1 MIISQLGY
9 YSLIFGL
16 LTSIFIFFNSSI
28 QLKKNNLV
36 ISDKTFGLI
45 GFQFF
50 FVFISF
56 ISLIYSFI
64 ISDFSN
70 ETVYNNSHTTKPLF
84 YKITGTWGNHEGS
97 LLLWLLVLTGVLLG
111 FIFKSR
117 NEPNNYR
124 LLTTLF
130 HQIIVIGFF
139 VFVLKTSNPFNEIFP
154 VQTEGLGLN
163 PILQDPALGIH
174 PPILYLGYVGT
185 SIIFSAALA
194 SMISNYVNKN
204 WAKNI
209 KFWILFSWIFL
220 TGGILLGSIWAYYE
234 LGWGGFW
241 FWDPVENVSLMPW
254 LSLTALLHCIVTLE
268 KRELFKKWTIVLCI
282 ITFALSMVGT
292 FLVRSGILNSVH
304 TFANDPSRG
313 IYILTFLLVLVLLSF
328 VIFIIYENKNFT
340 QKSEIFTLSK
350 ETAVLINNWFILYF
364 LSVVLIGTIYPIFLD
379 VILDEQIS
387 VGPPFYN
394 KLILP
399 FLIPFVLF
407 MSIGPSMKWI
417 KTNFKFGAKS
427 FFVIVFTMVLSF
439 FTVYFIG
446 EKNIFILLL
455 FIGFFYLLLKSLD
468 QLREKTKNFAQ
479 IFSHTGFSL
488 LLISI
493 LLNSFSSREIVKNIQ
508 VGETFTLK
516 NEKIIFKKIAIEK
529 EKNYESIVG
538 FFEIL
543 DDKNTIINL
552 QPEIRIY
559 NEPEMATS
567 EASIKTTLFKDR
579 FITINIIKDQNFFN
593 VRYQHKPFMI
603 WIWISTLI
611 IMLGGMFA
619 IFRKNKEV
627 NI

>member
-36 ISDKTFGLI
+36 ISDKTTGLI

-154 VQTEGLGLN
+154 VQKEGLGLN

-468 QLREKTKNFAQ
+468 QFRYKTKNFAQ

-508 VGETFTLK
+508 VGESFTLK

-543 DDKNTIINL
+543 DAKNTIINL

>member
-9 YSLIFGL
+9 FSLIFGL
-16 LTSIFIFFNSSI
+16 LTSILIFFNSSI
-28 QLKKNNLV
+28 QIKKNDAFVSN
-36 ISDKTFGLI
+36 KTTGLI

-70 ETVYNNSHTTKPLF
+70 ETVYNNSHTTKPMF

-111 FIFKSR
+111 FIFKSK

-124 LLTTLF
+124 QLTILF

-154 VQTEGLGLN
+154 VAVEGLGLN

-194 SMISNYVNKN
+194 SMISSNVNKS
-204 WAKNI
+204 WAKKI
-209 KFWILFSWIFL
+209 KFWILFSWLFL

-254 LSLTALLHCIVTLE
+254 LSLTALLHCVVTLE
-268 KRELFKKWTIVLCI
+268 KRELFKNWTVVLCI
-282 ITFALSMVGT
+282 VTFALSMAGT

-313 IYILTFLLVLVLLSF
+313 IFILTFLLVLVLLSF
-328 VIFIIYENKNFT
+328 VIFVIFENKNPV
-340 QKSEIFTLSK
+340 QKSEIFALSK
-350 ETAVLINNWFILYF
+350 ETSILINNWFILYF
-364 LSVVLIGTIYPIFLD
+364 LSVVLIGTVYPIFLD
-379 VILDEQIS
+379 VLLDEQIS

-407 MSIGPSMKWI
+407 MSIGPSLKWI
-417 KTNFKFGAKS
+417 KTNFKIGAKS
-427 FFVIVFTMVLSF
+427 FFIIIVTIVLSF
-439 FTVYFIG
+439 ATIYYIG
-446 EKNIFILLL
+446 RKNVFLLLL
-455 FIGFFYLLLKSLD
+455 FIGFFYLFLKSLD
-468 QLREKTKNFAQ
+468 QLRQKTKNFAQ

-493 LLNSFSSREIVKNIQ
+493 LLNSFSSNEIIKNIQ
-508 VGETFTLK
+508 VGESFNLK
-516 NEKIIFKKIAIEK
+516 NEKILFQKIAIEK
-529 EKNYESIVG
+529 ERNYESIIG
-538 FFEIL
+538 FFEIV
-543 DDKNTIINL
+543 DEKNKVINL
-552 QPEIRIY
+552 HPEIRIY

-579 FITINIIKDQNFFN
+579 FITINLIKDQNFFN

-603 WIWISTLI
+603 WVWISTLI
-611 IMLGGMFA
+611 IMLGGLFA